1 MSWQLQTPR
10 DSATPSLG
18 QKKYEICSGLCIF
31 FKKKGKGKKKNP
43 SALAISK
50 LREGGKASL
59 CLHFA

>member
-1 MSWQLQTPR
+1 MSWQLQTPS
-10 DSATPSLG
+10 DSATPSPG
-18 QKKYEICSGLCIF
+18 QQRYEICPGLCIF
-31 FKKKGKGKKKNP
+31 LKRKGRGEKNP